1 MNRFTFATI
10 ILFLLMLAG
19 LGYMASQGS
28 VAAALA
34 VGAVLAIVCV
44 IVGVVLTVLAI
55 YAGARREQAA
65 FSANARENLQ
75 IITAMQRVQNLQNTA
90 LMRQALA
97 AGRGLPP
104 GQATGDL
111 GGLGDAL
118 LMEDNV
124 FSELEE

>member
-1 MNRFTFATI
+1 MTRFTFATI

-34 VGAVLAIVCV
+34 VGAVLAIACV

-55 YAGARREQAA
+55 YAGARREQTA

-90 LMRQALA
+90 LMRQAMA

-104 GQATGDL
+104 GQAPDEL
-111 GGLGDAL
+111 GGPGDAL
-118 LMEDNV
+118 LMEDGV